1 MPSVSSP
8 WAKSARWLGKCWRVA
23 VCVFS
28 LSLLPDLHI
37 RFPRFLYTLFL
48 AIDGNFKL
56 KGKER
61 DIRDVELM
69 PGWGAYVPPVEYK
82 AHVDNYVDQ
91 PEVCQFPIFAGL
103 RLSTQQIINRSIHV
117 NRNTMRWSELLLD
130 LHQDMRCLAR
140 CWLFARGTA

>member
-1 MPSVSSP
+1 MQVCCCLYFSS
-8 WAKSARWLGKCWRVA
+8 WN
-23 VCVFS
+23 FS
-28 LSLLPDLHI
+28 PDLPTC
-37 RFPRFLYTLFL
+37 FPRFLYTLFL

-91 PEVCQFPIFAGL
+91 PEVC
-103 RLSTQQIINRSIHV
+103 V
-117 NRNTMRWSELLLD
+117 NLL
-130 LHQDMRCLAR
+130 
-140 CWLFARGTA
+140 FSRGYGYQLT

>member
-1 MPSVSSP
+1 MQARCCMHFSS
-8 WAKSARWLGKCWRVA
+8 WN
-23 VCVFS
+23 FS
-28 LSLLPDLHI
+28 PNLPT

-91 PEVCQFPIFAGL
+91 PEVC
-103 RLSTQQIINRSIHV
+103 V
-117 NRNTMRWSELLLD
+117 NLL
-130 LHQDMRCLAR
+130 
-140 CWLFARGTA
+140 FSRGYGYQLT